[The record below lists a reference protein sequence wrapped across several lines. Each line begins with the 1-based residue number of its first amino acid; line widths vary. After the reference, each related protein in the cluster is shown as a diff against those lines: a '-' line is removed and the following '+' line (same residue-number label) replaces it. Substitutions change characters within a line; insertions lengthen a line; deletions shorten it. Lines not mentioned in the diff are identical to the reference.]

1 MAFWEEENA
10 LLKISSHKLWLG
22 LWAYW
27 IPGAFNAS
35 GTQTVQSLR
44 EEDMQ
49 ISKQEK
55 HTDKEYMSTEKGMNQ
70 WKLKI

>member
-1 MAFWEEENA
+1 MAIWEEENA

-35 GTQTVQSLR
+35 GTTEVHKPLR
-44 EEDMQ
+44 GEDMQ

-55 HTDKEYMSTEKGMNQ
+55 HTHKEYMSPEKGMNQ
-70 WKLKI
+70 WKI